1 MPEVRIVH
9 VHECSEDTFWHVF
22 FDHDYNQQLFGQAL
36 GFPHF
41 EQLEF
46 QETETEIRRVVSA
59 TPSVGEL
66 PRALKK
72 LVGDGITYTE
82 RGVFDKRT
90 KRFSID
96 VISSKLPDRI
106 TVRGTIYT
114 EPVSAA
120 RSRRVFDGTVEARIF
135 GVGGLLEKRLIADL
149 EARYADSARFTN
161 QYVEGLSPVGG

>member
-1 MPEVRIVH
+1 MRIAH
-9 VHECSEDTFWHVF
+9 IHECSEDTFWHVF
-22 FDHDYNQQLFGQAL
+22 FDPDYNRQLFSQAL

-46 QETETEIRRVVSA
+46 RETETEIRRVVSA
-59 TPSVGEL
+59 TPSIGEL
-66 PRALKK
+66 PHALKK
-72 LVGDGITYTE
+72 LVGDGITYEE
-82 RGVFDKRT
+82 RGIFDKRT
-90 KRFSID
+90 KRFSIE
-96 VISSKLPDRI
+96 VISNKLPDRI

-114 EPVSAA
+114 EPISDA

-161 QYVEGLSPVGG
+161 QYVKGQSPVAG